1 MKLLKL
7 ILTAAII
14 FTSVL
19 SVQNAIADDFNVDLI
34 SNNSKSSIIDFSYQ
48 NKVIPASE
56 AFQLNYTLDE
66 NQVSL
71 SWEVKPG
78 YYLYL
83 DKIKFNSNHFQ
94 IGNAVFPPAKIH
106 DDPNFGKV
114 AVLDGFISAELPFKN
129 TGLGGNVEITY
140 QGCASAGLCYPPET
154 VSIEVPQS
162 NVTLNSVKSV
172 AVQNS
177 DEIVENEEKSIM
189 DFANKKSIF
198 ITLSLVFVLG
208 LGLSLTPCVFPM
220 YPILSGIIAGQG
232 HSLSVKKG
240 LALSFSY
247 VQGMA
252 ITFTLLGLVVASAG
266 MKYQAALQQPAVI
279 ISTAILFFI
288 LALSMFG
295 LFQFQAP
302 AFLQSRLTGVSNA
315 QKSGSYAGSFI
326 MGAISG
332 LISSPCTTAPLSG
345 VLLYVAQSGDLLVGG
360 ATLYVLSIGMSVPLL
375 IIGAGGGK
383 LLPKAGSWMNKVK
396 IFFGI
401 ALLGVSLVMLGRVYS
416 QAAVLFIALDVL
428 IVCCLIYGLYKKRLQ
443 LNKIQKFLTV
453 TVVSILLFIFAYL
466 QAAYVKSETGTHLS
480 SGITTIEQLQ
490 ERLSDIKDKNKPV
503 VIDLYADWCTA
514 CLEMD
519 KNTFSDPV
527 VRERLNEMVFLR
539 IDMTANSKENQKIL
553 SHFNVLGLPAII
565 LIDNKGNELKSKR
578 ISGYLGPKAFT
589 DRLNRL

>member
-56 AFQLNYTLDE
+56 AFQLDYTLDE

-114 AVLDGFISAELPFKN
+114 AVLEGYVSADVRFEN

-140 QGCASAGLCYPPET
+140 QGCAAAGLCYPPET
-154 VSIEVPQS
+154 VLIEVPQS
-162 NVTLNSVKSV
+162 NVSLNTVKSV
-172 AVQNS
+172 AVPSS
-177 DEIVENEEKSIM
+177 DEIVENEEESIM
-189 DFANKKSIF
+189 DFTNKKSIF

-232 HSLSVKKG
+232 HSLSIKKG

-279 ISTAILFFI
+279 ISTAFLFFI

-302 AFLQSRLTGVSNA
+302 AFLQSKLTGVSNA

-383 LLPKAGSWMNKVK
+383 LLPKAGAWMNKVK

-401 ALLGVSLVMLGRVYS
+401 ALLGVALVMLGRVYS
-416 QAAVLFIALDVL
+416 QATVLFIGYDVL
-428 IVCCLIYGLYKKRLQ
+428 IVCCLIYGLYKKRLE
-443 LNKIQKFLTV
+443 LTKV
-453 TVVSILLFIFAYL
+453 KKYLYVIVVSILLFIFAYF
-466 QAAYVKSETGTHLS
+466 QAAYVKSETKKHLS
-480 SGITTIEQLQ
+480 SDITTIEQLHVK
-490 ERLSDIKDKNKPV
+490 LNDIKSKNKPV

-527 VRERLNEMVFLR
+527 VRKRLDDMVFLR

-565 LIDNKGNELKSKR
+565 LIDNKGSELKSKR

-589 DRLNRL
+589 NRLNSL